1 MASSASPFGSVFF
14 AREEDDSASSL
25 AADPEAAPSS
35 ESGFFSFNWAS
46 KPSTRF
52 SRASSTSVLGPL
64 FFGTASSH
72 RVLLVSRAARCL
84 HIWSSGPR
92 TRQRTPRIV
101 CRPGIQ
107 LQGAKGNERTIYAWA
122 LENRTSL
129 AGRAESIAL
138 NLHDKP
144 TKSENFQHTHEH
156 AMPSVSQDTSFSLPR
171 CNSVPCACDMICSSW
186 TLEARCS
193 YGESAI
199 ARYRPADETW
209 RLTSW

>member
-1 MASSASPFGSVFF
+1 MARRRRLLQILVRLPPPDLASSPSIGPPNRQPASAEP
-14 AREEDDSASSL
+14 L
-25 AADPEAAPSS
+25 AHPSS
-35 ESGFFSFNWAS
+35 ALSSSERHLLIGCAVSL
-46 KPSTRF
+46 PS
-52 SRASSTSVLGPL
+52 GPL
-64 FFGTASSH
+64 LAYLELRPQDTAAKPPH
-72 RVLLVSRAARCL
+72 RLPSWNPIAERE
-84 HIWSSGPR
+84 
-92 TRQRTPRIV
+92 
-101 CRPGIQ
+101 
-107 LQGAKGNERTIYAWA
+107 GNERTIYAWT

-129 AGRAESIAL
+129 AGRTESIAL

-144 TKSENFQHTHEH
+144 TKSEKLPEYTHEYR
-156 AMPSVSQDTSFSLPR
+156 MPSVSQDTSVSLPC